1 MAKIFLF
8 PFAILYG
15 LGVKIRN
22 KLFDWN
28 IIKST
33 SFNRSVIC
41 IGNLAVGGTGKTPH
55 IEYLVRLLSQSKRV
69 ATLSRGYKR
78 KSKGFRF
85 VEVTSTATEVGDE
98 PLQIK
103 RKFPEVAV
111 AVDADRVNGISSII
125 KEIPDVNVILLDD
138 AFQHRY
144 VKPGLSILLTDYA
157 KPYTR
162 DHFMPYGRLRDGRL
176 EMRRA
181 DIIIVTKCPQALK
194 PIDMRVITKEIAPL
208 PYQTVY
214 FTSLKYGN
222 PRPVFGNA
230 SISLANDVDAIV
242 FAGIASPMP
251 FFTFLEEKCNVV
263 EKMAFP
269 DHHFFT
275 EKKIRSIFEKFS
287 RLESKNKIIVT
298 TEKDA
303 SRLLE
308 IDLAKELLGD
318 FLFYVPIEVSFFGD
332 QKDMFN
338 NQLIKY
344 AGKNKGNYGIY

>member
-1 MAKIFLF
+1 MAKILLF
-8 PFAILYG
+8 PFALLYG
-15 LGVKIRN
+15 MVVKIRN
-22 KLFDWN
+22 KFFDWN

-55 IEYLVRLLSQSKRV
+55 IEYLVRLLSQSKKV

-78 KSKGFRF
+78 KTKGFRF
-85 VEVTSTATEVGDE
+85 AEVTSTATEVGDE

-103 RKFPEVAV
+103 RKFPDVTV
-111 AVDADRVNGISSII
+111 SVDTDRVNGINMII
-125 KEIPDVNVILLDD
+125 KEIPDVDIVLLDD
-138 AFQHRY
+138 AFQHRR

-157 KPYTR
+157 KPYTQ
-162 DHFMPYGRLRDGRL
+162 DYFMPYGRLRDGRI

-181 DIIIVTKCPQALK
+181 DIIIVTKCPLNIK
-194 PIDMRVITKEIAPL
+194 PIDMRVITKDIAPL

-214 FTSLKYGN
+214 FTSLKYGK
-222 PRPVFGNA
+222 PSPVFGSTN
-230 SISLANDVDAIV
+230 ISLAKDVDAIA

-251 FFTFLEEKCNVV
+251 FFTFLEENCNVV
-263 EKMAFP
+263 EKIAFP
-269 DHHFFT
+269 DHLFFN

-318 FLFYVPIEVSFFGD
+318 FLFYVPIEVNFFGD
-332 QKDMFN
+332 QKDVFN